1 MAFFLNHRGVE
12 KTAAQKPPEI
22 PFQWKSKYGSNTF
35 HAVGADFPVCGI
47 DESALVVE
55 QTALWNTV
63 YPNRDKRPAIKESR
77 WTQLMP
83 EPCDTVQDVMEQQDE
98 VPIAQEPSNRLS
110 AGSLGDCLR

>member
-55 QTALWNTV
+55 QIALWTTV
-63 YPNRDKRPAIKESR
+63 YPNRDKRRAAKESL
-77 WTQLMP
+77 WIQLLP
-83 EPCDTVQDVMEQQDE
+83 DTCDTVQDGMEQQDGVRMAWE
-98 VPIAQEPSNRLS
+98 QSSRLS
-110 AGSLGDCLR
+110 AGPSGD